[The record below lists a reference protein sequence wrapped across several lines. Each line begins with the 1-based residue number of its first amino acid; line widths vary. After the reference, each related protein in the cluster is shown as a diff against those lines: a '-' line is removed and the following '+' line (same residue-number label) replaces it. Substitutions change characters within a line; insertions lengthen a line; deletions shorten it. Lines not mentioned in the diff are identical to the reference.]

1 MRFDR
6 TSRSQVM
13 AYFTR
18 PCMAGAVEELAKRL
32 KVPQQHYNRM
42 KRVLK
47 QHKKAH
53 TGEHRLMQSILTV
66 LSGRRGPYFLLD
78 SMDLEHQRGLLVHM
92 GEDASGLNYKEVQ
105 WAIMDTWADQVRA
118 HICSSIAQSC
128 LTCIAL
134 HVDTQHWAAM
144 CPSMFHEKG
153 VM

>member
-1 MRFDR
+1 
-6 TSRSQVM
+6 M

-18 PCMAGAVEELAKRL
+18 PCMAGAVEELATRL
-32 KVPQQHYNRM
+32 KVPQRHYNRM

-66 LSGRRGPYFLLD
+66 LSGRCGPYFLLD
-78 SMDLEHQRGLLVHM
+78 SMSFEDQRGLLVHM

-118 HICSSIAQSC
+118 RICSSIAQFC

-134 HVDTQHWAAM
+134 QLDTQHWPAM
-144 CPSMFHEKG
+144 HPCMFHEKG

>member
-1 MRFDR
+1 VQRKTLRFDR

-53 TGEHRLMQSILTV
+53 TGEHRLMQSILIV

-92 GEDASGLNYKEVQ
+92 GEDGYMGRSG
-105 WAIMDTWADQVRA
+105 A
-118 HICSSIAQSC
+118 CSYMQQYCSILFDMHC
-128 LTCIAL
+128 
-134 HVDTQHWAAM
+134 AA
-144 CPSMFHEKG
+144 CRYTTLGCHAPFYVS
-153 VM
+153 